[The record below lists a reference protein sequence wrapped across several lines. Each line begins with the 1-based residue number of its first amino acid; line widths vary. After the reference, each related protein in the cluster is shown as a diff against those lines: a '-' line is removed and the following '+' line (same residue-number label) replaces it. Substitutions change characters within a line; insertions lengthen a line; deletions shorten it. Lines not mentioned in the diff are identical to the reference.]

1 MCLCRQKD
9 ACGANGR
16 GYAVHAPSANAG
28 NVSIFYSQGTPSPVN
43 RPPPTNR
50 PHNPKREHRAHP
62 APSAPKKLLTMP

>member
-28 NVSIFYSQGTPSPVN
+28 NVSIFYSQGAGTVSYSV
-43 RPPPTNR
+43 PPHSN
-50 PHNPKREHRAHP
+50 KRAPGASRARC
-62 APSAPKKLLTMP
+62 SKKLLTMP